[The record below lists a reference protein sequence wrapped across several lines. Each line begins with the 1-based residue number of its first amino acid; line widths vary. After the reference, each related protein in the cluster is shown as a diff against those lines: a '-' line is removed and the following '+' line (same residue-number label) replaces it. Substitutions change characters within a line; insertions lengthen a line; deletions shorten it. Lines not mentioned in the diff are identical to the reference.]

1 MREKIVVDKL
11 NPQGELKWRYEG
23 EALARGEGWLTLEAF
38 FDQADTDFMD
48 TFLKRGDRFV
58 ETYYAQRGYNIF
70 EIHDRDDDALK
81 GWYCNITR
89 PANFAD
95 GRVTYVDLFLDL
107 WVSAN
112 GAQTVLDEDEFLA
125 ADLDDDT
132 RRAAREALAELQK
145 RFKLYFPLKV
155 DSDIC
160 GNHFPLV

>member
-11 NPQGELKWRYEG
+11 SPQGELKWRYEG
-23 EALARGEGWLTLEAF
+23 EVTERGADWIVIEAF
-38 FDQADTDFMD
+38 FDRDDAPFMD
-48 TFLKRGDRFV
+48 TSLKRGDRFV
-58 ETYYAQRGYNIF
+58 ETYYSNRGYNIF

-95 GRVTYVDLFLDL
+95 GRVEYVDLFLDL

-125 ADLDDDT
+125 AELDETT
-132 RRAAREALAELQK
+132 RRSARDALLELQNLFKSK
-145 RFKLYFPLKV
+145 RPAT
-155 DSDIC
+155 
-160 GNHFPLV
+160 